1 MEKDSFLIK
10 DLDKFVY
17 AARALIF
24 NNFGKGEEISTDI
37 DKMLETITP
46 DEQEEFDRVLSQ
58 DESLLIIKSLL
69 KKKILKSKKE
79 YYVLSDSLFIKILDS
94 LNDRM
99 VSNMLNNL
107 VNKGLVETAFD
118 TETNDFVFW
127 VKDDENDQEAPET
140 D

>member
-1 MEKDSFLIK
+1 MEQDSFLIK

-24 NNFGKGEEISTDI
+24 NNFGKNEESPTDI
-37 DKMLETITP
+37 DKMLDTITP

-69 KKKILKSKKE
+69 KKKISKSKKE
-79 YYVLSDSLFIKILDS
+79 YYVLSDSVFVKILDS

-127 VKDDENDQEAPET
+127 VKDDENDQETPET